1 MSKPPLPTGTF
12 APWPRIEVDTERG
25 TDAARIIRLATGAAD
40 DWALGPN
47 GVYKQPGMSLA
58 EITGNCVKEALL
70 HLLELGLIDIDA
82 DRLNVARGV
91 PCRRRD
97 FLPTDGA
104 AGGVR

>member
-12 APWPRIEVDTERG
+12 DPWPRIAINTERG
-25 TDAARIIRLATGAAD
+25 TDAARIIRLATRAAD

-58 EITGNCVKEALL
+58 EITGNCVAEALL
-70 HLLELGLIDIDA
+70 HLLELGLVDIDA
-82 DRLNVARGV
+82 DRLNAAKGV
-91 PCRRRD
+91 PCRRSD
-97 FLPTDGA
+97 FLPGDSA